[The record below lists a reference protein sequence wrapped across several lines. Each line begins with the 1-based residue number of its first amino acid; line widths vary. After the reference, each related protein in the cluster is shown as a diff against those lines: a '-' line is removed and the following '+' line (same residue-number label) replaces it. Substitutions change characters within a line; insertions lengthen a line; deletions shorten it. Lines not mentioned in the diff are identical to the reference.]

1 LPHVADTTFE
11 GAPVKIQNAFTLGL
25 VATLGVGVGI
35 GILGAVVSLATIL
48 TYIGVAL
55 FIALGL
61 DPIITWLERNHW
73 PRWLAILTVLV
84 AVLGVFTG
92 LVFAVVP
99 IIVDQISQLIELMPT
114 LLNQVLDQQ
123 WRDQATKNLGGF
135 VDVNEVYNAILDY
148 FRDAGNVTAL
158 AGGALQVG
166 IGIASGAFGA
176 IIVLILTLYFTA
188 SLNTMK
194 RAVYRLVPATKR
206 ERFADLGEQVTGAV
220 GRYVVGQITLA
231 LTNGVLSFIFLNII
245 NAPFSAVLAFLAG
258 ALSLVPLV
266 GTLSGSVII
275 VLVCLIPGLG
285 SPLTALVAAIY
296 YIVYMQVEAYLLSPK
311 IMNRAVSVPGS
322 IVVIAAL
329 AGGTLLGVLGALIA
343 IPIAAS
349 ILLIIKQVVI
359 PIQNER

>member
-1 LPHVADTTFE
+1 M
-11 GAPVKIQNAFTLGL
+11 KIQNAFTLGL
-25 VATLGVGVGI
+25 VATLGVGVGLL
-35 GILGAVVSLATIL
+35 ILGAVASLATIL
-48 TYIGVAL
+48 TYIGVAI

-61 DPIITWLERNHW
+61 DPIISWLEKKHW

-84 AVLGVFTG
+84 AVLGIFTG

-99 IIVDQISQLIELMPT
+99 IIVEQTSQLIT
-114 LLNQVLDQQ
+114 LVPNLINQVLDQN
-123 WRDQATKNLGGF
+123 WRNSVTESLGGF
-135 VDVNEVYNAILDY
+135 VDVNEVYNAVVSY
-148 FRDAGNVTAL
+148 FADAGNVTAL

-166 IGIASGAFGA
+166 IGIASGFFGV

-188 SLNTMK
+188 SLNGMK
-194 RAVYRLVPATKR
+194 RSIYRLAPASKR
-206 ERFADLGEQVTGAV
+206 ERFADLSEQVTGAV

-231 LTNGVLSFIFLNII
+231 LCNGILSFIFLSII
-245 NAPFSAVLAFLAG
+245 QAPFSAVLAFLAG
-258 ALSLVPLV
+258 MLSLIPLV
-266 GTLSGSVII
+266 GTISGSTII

-296 YIVYMQVEAYLLSPK
+296 YIIYMQVEAYLLSPK

-329 AGGTLLGVLGALIA
+329 AGGTLLGVLGALVA

-349 ILLIIKQVVI
+349 FLLIIKQVVI